1 MHTIFVGGITTGRF
15 AMGSNE
21 LLGTLHLLQSIGQTL
36 RSPRPSSSMART
48 SLFLHHQL
56 EERGRGVLW
65 LRMSSRPSPA

>member
-1 MHTIFVGGITTGRF
+1 MHTIFVGGITTNRF

-21 LLGTLHLLQSIGQTL
+21 PLGTPL
-36 RSPRPSSSMART
+36 PRAEYGTDSEESDTIIIDGPNKPFPA
-48 SLFLHHQL
+48 HQL